1 VTPSGLLLR
10 DGELVLYRRNRS
22 LLDQCR
28 FKFANGKLHHFSNCK
43 VTLENAIA
51 TGRTRHDEAKY
62 RQRLSTHNTHVSIV
76 SRHQSGRNKP
86 ANFEWLFEVA
96 DAGHGLAK

>member
-1 VTPSGLLLR
+1 MANCTIFQIAKSLWKTPLR
-10 DGELVLYRRNRS
+10 LAALGMTKPNTVSDW
-22 LLDQCR
+22 
-28 FKFANGKLHHFSNCK
+28 A
-43 VTLENAIA
+43 
-51 TGRTRHDEAKY
+51 
-62 RQRLSTHNTHVSIV
+62 STHNTHVSIV